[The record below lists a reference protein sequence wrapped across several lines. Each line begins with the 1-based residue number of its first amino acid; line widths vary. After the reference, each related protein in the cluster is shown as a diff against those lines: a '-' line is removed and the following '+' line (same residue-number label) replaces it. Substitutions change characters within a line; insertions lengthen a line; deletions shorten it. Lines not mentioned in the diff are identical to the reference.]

1 MKSWTMGWALLLAAL
16 LLVCGWALAEEE
28 TDNLDVFN
36 KAFMQENGLCDENGQ
51 RLYLQDMDW
60 DGDLCYAYLT
70 DWCVYT
76 YTPGG
81 EVQKLCALP
90 EAPEGFFYDPESMSE
105 EETEQLG
112 GTVTYIAAW
121 EGALYGCNVYS
132 GRWGVIDEEGV
143 HWEES
148 RLNFSCLFY
157 EDSFFP
163 DRIVAGFMA
172 EDALYVLADTRNEYD
187 EYVYAVFAFDLETGA
202 SQRYDYDGLLGG
214 VCRYTHPFE
223 DGMMLLT
230 QFPQGY
236 DEEFGVVCFDFG
248 AREFQMS
255 SSRVTFSVENGMGG
269 LAYDANQEL
278 TYLAANGAVY
288 CSDHSADFEASAAV
302 TTAGITPE
310 TRGWALPGGQYALL
324 FDGLH
329 IRRASEEP
337 VRALTVSGGMS
348 LEALELY
355 EAEHPEVQLN
365 TWSSM
370 STTTIIDYLLT
381 GDDCVDVYALPM
393 SYAFNL
399 IKEKGYALSLSDSA
413 IIEADVATMDAQVQ
427 AALRDADGR
436 VAAYPTDDR
445 ISLTRYQIHEGY
457 WRMLWGDRPLPT
469 TFDELLDAWID
480 WEQNNLLEQYP
491 LLGFTM
497 DEGFNYESW
506 VRTII
511 RTYIQQHDGAGEPD
525 LSSLELRSVLEKLA
539 RLAKIRQQAGR
550 GIKGESDGA
559 RALSSETGDAA
570 AVFRISVQPALYQT
584 TYQEGETVY
593 DQDVNAFQTISL
605 TFEAEATAY
614 TDAEMVVFIINPY
627 SRHREE
633 AMEFIECMAQPEAA
647 PLVYYAV
654 HPDCNEPMENDNYQA
669 QQAWNQ
675 KQLEMYT
682 DALEKAEREGKDVTA
697 LEKKVRY
704 YEDWQADESNRW
716 VVSEEAIRAYRAQ
729 IEKQPLNLH
738 TASPYLYA
746 LTEGESS
753 FVNRLCGQYA
763 AGRVTLDVL
772 LQKLSAR
779 LQMITLENNE
789 TAGAG

>member
-1 MKSWTMGWALLLAAL
+1 
-16 LLVCGWALAEEE
+16 
-28 TDNLDVFN
+28 
-36 KAFMQENGLCDENGQ
+36 
-51 RLYLQDMDW
+51 
-60 DGDLCYAYLT
+60 
-70 DWCVYT
+70 
-76 YTPGG
+76 
-81 EVQKLCALP
+81 
-90 EAPEGFFYDPESMSE
+90 
-105 EETEQLG
+105 
-112 GTVTYIAAW
+112 
-121 EGALYGCNVYS
+121 
-132 GRWGVIDEEGV
+132 
-143 HWEES
+143 
-148 RLNFSCLFY
+148 
-157 EDSFFP
+157 
-163 DRIVAGFMA
+163 
-172 EDALYVLADTRNEYD
+172 
-187 EYVYAVFAFDLETGA
+187 
-202 SQRYDYDGLLGG
+202 
-214 VCRYTHPFE
+214 
-223 DGMMLLT
+223 MMLLT
-230 QFPQGY
+230 QLPQGY

-399 IKEKGYALSLSDSA
+399 IKEKGYALSLSDSS
-413 IIEADVATMDAQVQ
+413 IIEADVSTMDAQVQ

-746 LTEGESS
+746 LTESESN